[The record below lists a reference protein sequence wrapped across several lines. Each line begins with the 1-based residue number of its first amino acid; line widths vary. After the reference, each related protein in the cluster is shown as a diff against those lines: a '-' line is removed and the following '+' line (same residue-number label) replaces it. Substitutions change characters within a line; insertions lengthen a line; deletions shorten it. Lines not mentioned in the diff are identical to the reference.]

1 VLSERIRRDS
11 QLLQAAVFLDVPG
24 RLAGVLLRL
33 ARASDRSPVAG
44 GLIPVRMSQTALTSM
59 VGASRESVNKW
70 LGTFEQHG
78 LIHRAGRQ
86 IVLLQPEQLR
96 ERID

>member
-1 VLSERIRRDS
+1 MLSERIRRDT
-11 QLLQAAVFLDVPG
+11 QLLQDAVFLDVPG

-33 ARASDRSPVAG
+33 ARATDRSPVAG
-44 GLIPVRMSQTALTSM
+44 DLIPIRMSQTALASM

-70 LGTFEQHG
+70 LGTFEQLG
-78 LIHRAGRQ
+78 LIRRPGRQ